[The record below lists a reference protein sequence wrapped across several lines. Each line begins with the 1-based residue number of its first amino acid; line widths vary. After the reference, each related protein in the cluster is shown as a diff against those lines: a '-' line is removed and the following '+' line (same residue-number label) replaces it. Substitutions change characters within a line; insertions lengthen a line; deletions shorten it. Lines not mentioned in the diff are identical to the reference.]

1 VESCESAPSAAM
13 AFALISALRRLPR
26 SWLRCLFVGG
36 CCDFF
41 RPKNKKRF
49 VRAQWLRA
57 GAQRLAQEER

>member
-1 VESCESAPSAAM
+1 MESCESAPSAAM

-41 RPKNKKRF
+41 EEKQKA
-49 VRAQWLRA
+49 VRACQWLRA
-57 GAQRLAQEER
+57 AAQRLAQEDR